1 MSKTDLY
8 NEEAIEKLRELVDGG
23 DVAMMATN
31 IGRKPLSVVPMHT
44 KKIEEDGSIWFLSSN
59 NSDHN
64 RDILQDPTAQ
74 LLYNNSSD
82 MDFVSVFG
90 EAHIVSDQEVLDD
103 LYDSKDNAWFE
114 GSQDPN
120 LTAIKFTPREAAY
133 WSNDSNKLV
142 TFFKLQMAAFT
153 GNDKD
158 IGSSG
163 KLKM

>member
-1 MSKTDLY
+1 MSNTDLY
-8 NEEAIEKLRELVDGG
+8 NEEAKEKLKELISDG

-31 IGRKPLSVVPMHT
+31 LGGKPLSVVPMHT
-44 KKIEEDGSIWFLSSN
+44 KKIDDDGSIWFLSGN

-74 LLYNNSSD
+74 LLYNNSGD
-82 MDFVSVFG
+82 MNFVSVFG
-90 EAHIVSDQEVLDD
+90 EAQIVSNQDILDD
-103 LYDSKDNAWFE
+103 LYDSKDNAWFN
-114 GSQDPN
+114 GSEDPN

-133 WSNDSNKLV
+133 WSNDNNKLI

-163 KLKM
+163 KMKM